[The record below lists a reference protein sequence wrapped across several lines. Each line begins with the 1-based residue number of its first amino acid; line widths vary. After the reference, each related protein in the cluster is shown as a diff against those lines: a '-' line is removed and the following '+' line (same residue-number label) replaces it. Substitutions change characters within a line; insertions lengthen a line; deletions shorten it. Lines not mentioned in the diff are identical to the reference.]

1 MNKDQVKG
9 RIREAEGSINE
20 TAGKI
25 AGKESLE
32 LKGKLQKVA
41 GKTQAG
47 YGDIKSDI
55 KNDLK
60 KDK

>member
-9 RIREAEGSINE
+9 RIKEAEGAAKE
-20 TAGKI
+20 VAGKVS
-25 AGKESLE
+25 GKESLE
-32 LKGKLQKVA
+32 QKGKLEKAA

-47 YGDIKSDI
+47 FGDIKNAI
-55 KNDLK
+55 K